1 MSLYLV
7 RHGETDYNR
16 QKRIQGHE
24 DIPMN
29 SNGLAQAHATAAALK
44 TVPFQ
49 RIICSPLQRA
59 YNTAE
64 IIASFHSGV
73 SLEVDPDL
81 IERDYGLLSGLTP
94 QERELFARTGRPD
107 LVESLEA
114 LQMRAWNVVR
124 RYTSVDPVLLVSH
137 GAWINSL
144 VGKITDH
151 QLGTGKTLLKNGSI
165 CVLDS
170 DLSLL
175 HYNLTPEEWI
185 LQNCD

>member
-1 MSLYLV
+1 M
-7 RHGETDYNR
+7 
-16 QKRIQGHE
+16 
-24 DIPMN
+24 
-29 SNGLAQAHATAAALK
+29 
-44 TVPFQ
+44 
-49 RIICSPLQRA
+49 
-59 YNTAE
+59 
-64 IIASFHSGV
+64 
-73 SLEVDPDL
+73 
-81 IERDYGLLSGLTP
+81 
-94 QERELFARTGRPD
+94 
-107 LVESLEA
+107 ESLEA